1 MQFTEE
7 QVRMQDMA
15 KNFDQEQMNA
25 KASEWD
31 RQGMFFE
38 EQVLIQDM
46 AKSFA
51 QEQIKPNAAE
61 WDRHG
66 IFPADALQQMGQLG
80 FMGMLVPEEW
90 GGSATGNLAY
100 VLALEEI
107 AAADGATSAIMSV
120 HNSVGCVPILKFGT
134 EEQKQ
139 QFLVPLAKGEMIGAF
154 ALTEPHT
161 GSDAAAIKTRA
172 VKDGDDYIL
181 NGAKQF
187 ITSGHN
193 AGVIIVFA
201 VTDPAAGKKGMSA
214 FLVPRNTPG
223 YEVIRV
229 EEKLGLHASDTCQIA
244 LTDVRLHKSM
254 LLGKEGEGLKI
265 ALSNLEGGR
274 IGIAAQAVGLARAA
288 LEEATRY
295 AKERVAFGKPI
306 FEQQAVSFRLASMAT
321 EIAAARQL
329 VHQAA
334 RLKEAGQPCLTE
346 ASMAKLF
353 ASEMTERVCS
363 NALQIF
369 GGYGY
374 LKDFPIER
382 IYRDARICQ
391 IYEGTSDIQRLVIAR
406 SL

>member
-7 QVRMQDMA
+7 QL
-15 KNFDQEQMNA
+15 
-25 KASEWD
+25 
-31 RQGMFFE
+31 
-38 EQVLIQDM
+38 LIRDM

-51 QEQIKPNAAE
+51 QEQIKPNASD
-61 WDRHG
+61 WDRDG
-66 IFPADALQQMGQLG
+66 TFPKETLTQMGQLG
-80 FMGMLVPEEW
+80 FMGMLVSEEW
-90 GGSATGNLAY
+90 GGSDTGNLAY
-100 VLALEEI
+100 VLALEEV
-107 AAADGATSAIMSV
+107 AAADGATSTIMSV

-134 EEQKQ
+134 DEQKER
-139 QFLVPLAKGEMIGAF
+139 FLKPLAQGEMIGAF

-172 VKDGDDYIL
+172 VKDGDYYIL

-187 ITSGHN
+187 ITSGNN

-201 VTDPAAGKKGMSA
+201 VTDPSAGKKGISA
-214 FLVPRNTPG
+214 FLVPRETPG

-244 LTDVRLHKSM
+244 LTDVRIHKSLM
-254 LLGKEGEGLKI
+254 LGKEGEGLKT
-265 ALSNLEGGR
+265 ALANLEGGR

-295 AKERVAFGKPI
+295 AKERITFGKPI
-306 FEQQAVSFRLASMAT
+306 FEHQTIAFRLASMAT
-321 EIAAARQL
+321 EIEAARQL
-329 VHQAA
+329 VHYAA
-334 RLKEAGQPCLTE
+334 RLKEAGQPCLNE

-363 NALQIF
+363 SALQVF

-374 LKDFPIER
+374 LRDFPIER

>member
-1 MQFTEE
+1 
-7 QVRMQDMA
+7 
-15 KNFDQEQMNA
+15 
-25 KASEWD
+25 
-31 RQGMFFE
+31 MFFE

-51 QEQIKPNAAE
+51 QEQIKPYASE
-61 WDRHG
+61 WDRQG
-66 IFPADALQQMGQLG
+66 IFPVQALQQMGQLG

-172 VKDGDDYIL
+172 VKDGDHYII

-201 VTDPAAGKKGMSA
+201 VTDPSAGKKGMSA

-244 LTDVRLHKSM
+244 LTDVRVHKSL